1 MYFPRDLWYTVTIEY
16 KNRYEVHMAEE
27 ILLCRDLAVGYRNGR
42 GCDGIAFTV
51 HDGDYICVIGQEGCG
66 KSALMGTIMG
76 IEKPQSGTIE
86 YKNGLTTRQIGCLP
100 QNAVIQT
107 SSTVWEIVMQG
118 CLQRTRHIFVGKKE
132 KELAMKT
139 LERLGIASIAKRKF
153 TELSGGG
160 HRRVLLARALCA
172 AQRML
177 ILDEPAYGLDVMGKM
192 EMQKQIAQISREDG
206 LAVMVIGTDGMQ
218 DATHVLHLGDS
229 QIFFGTR
236 EEYARSAAG
245 QLYAAGRIL

>member
-1 MYFPRDLWYTVTIEY
+1 
-16 KNRYEVHMAEE
+16 MAEA
-27 ILLCRDLAVGYRNGR
+27 ILTCRELAVGYENGR
-42 GCDGIAFTV
+42 GCSGINFTV

-76 IEKPQSGTIE
+76 IEKPHAGSVE
-86 YKNGLTTRQIGCLP
+86 FLNGLTSRQIGCLP

-118 CLQRTRHIFVGKKE
+118 CLHRTKRIFVGKKE
-132 KELAMKT
+132 KELAART

-172 AQRML
+172 AQRLL
-177 ILDEPAYGLDVMGKM
+177 ILDEPAYGLDVMGRL
-192 EMQKQIAQISREDG
+192 ELHKQIAAINREDN
-206 LAVMVIGTDGMQ
+206 LAVMVIGTDGMA

-236 EEYARSAAG
+236 EEYTASVAG
-245 QLYAAGRIL
+245 QMYAAGRIL